1 MKKILGF
8 IGVVIMAFTA
18 VSAHAQIRFGVKGG
32 ANISTVRFSKEIAN
46 ADNVTGF
53 HIGPMIEA
61 MVPYVGLGIDAAI
74 LYSQKGV
81 YVVADGRSRS
91 LNNDFIEIPVNVK
104 WKFGIPIIKAYL
116 AAGPYVDF
124 CVSGDKLWEMPSN
137 VKSQFETKT
146 FSAGVNLGAGVELLK
161 HLQVGF
167 YYSLGLTNNYSIKKV
182 DLAKAG
188 KDRTWVISAA
198 FLF

>member
-8 IGVVIMAFTA
+8 IGIVIMAFIA

-32 ANISTVRFSKEIAN
+32 ANISTVRFRKDIVES
-46 ADNVTGF
+46 DNVTGF

-61 MVPYVGLGIDAAI
+61 MVPYMGLGIDAAI

-81 YVVADGRSRS
+81 YVSRGS
-91 LNNDFIEIPVNVK
+91 LSNDFIEIPVNVK
-104 WKFGIPIIKAYL
+104 WKVGIPVIKAYL

-124 CVSGDKLWEMPSN
+124 CVSGDKFWETPGTI
-137 VKSQFETKT
+137 KSQIETKT

-167 YYSLGLTNNYSIKKV
+167 YYSLGLTSNYSIKQPS
-182 DLAKAG
+182 LAEAKAG
-188 KDRTWVISAA
+188 KDRTWVITAA